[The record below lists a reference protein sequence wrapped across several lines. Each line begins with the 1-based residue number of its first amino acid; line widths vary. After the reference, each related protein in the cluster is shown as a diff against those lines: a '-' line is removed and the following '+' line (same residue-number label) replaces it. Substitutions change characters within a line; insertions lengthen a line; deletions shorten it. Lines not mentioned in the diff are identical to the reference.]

1 MSLLDGYPKL
11 AADRLICRVWVAAL
25 LAVLVWET
33 LVTLPLERRV
43 VWKSRFTPLTLVYL
57 LNRYWPIA
65 SLAGIVHL
73 EHWTGSF
80 KDCQDVVRF
89 MDGSS
94 IATFFLSSLLI
105 LVRTW
110 CICDRNKLVLALLW

>member
-11 AADRLICRVWVAAL
+11 AAGRLICRVWVAAL